1 MGRREKALRVDLSSN
16 WDAINEWRDFG
27 WPPPYKRA
35 PINSGRAPFKLN
47 HMTTGCVSTVKW
59 NTQCNLP
66 RSDPDLA
73 RIATVNWSALEAAMI
88 VWKYILLFT
97 CLGIGVA
104 LCVGA
109 ISILRSPPDNGPPAW
124 FAAVFGAM
132 FFWGAFALA
141 RWRHQ

>member
-1 MGRREKALRVDLSSN
+1 
-16 WDAINEWRDFG
+16 
-27 WPPPYKRA
+27 
-35 PINSGRAPFKLN
+35 
-47 HMTTGCVSTVKW
+47 
-59 NTQCNLP
+59 
-66 RSDPDLA
+66 
-73 RIATVNWSALEAAMI
+73 MI

-109 ISILRSPPDNGPPAW
+109 ITLEESSDNRPPAW

-141 RWRHQ
+141 RWRHHANT

>member
-1 MGRREKALRVDLSSN
+1 MILESPVKTPVTGLSLSFSGAYSTADPSAFEMPVPGRRS
-16 WDAINEWRDFG
+16 
-27 WPPPYKRA
+27 
-35 PINSGRAPFKLN
+35 
-47 HMTTGCVSTVKW
+47 
-59 NTQCNLP
+59 
-66 RSDPDLA
+66 
-73 RIATVNWSALEAAMI
+73 RIFFYFRGQVNSALEAAMI
-88 VWKYILLFT
+88 VWKYILLIT